1 MTKQFGNYLVYKDGR
16 VYSINRNIFLKPAY
30 DERGY
35 LRIGLSNN
43 GVSKTYKLHRLVA
56 EMFIPKIEG
65 KTQVNH
71 INGIKDDN
79 RVENLEWCTRSE
91 NSIHAVKTGLMQSNH
106 LKKYVLDINTG
117 VFYESATELAKVLGM
132 NRITLM
138 GRLNGSKR
146 PMSNYKYV

>member
-1 MTKQFGNYLVYKDGR
+1 MRKQFGNYLVYQDGR

-79 RVENLEWCTRSE
+79 RVENLEWCNNAE
-91 NSIHAVKTGLMQSNH
+91 NQKHAWDNGLNKSSY
-106 LKKYVLDINTG
+106 KKIVLDTNTG
-117 VFYESATELAKVLGM
+117 VFYESATELAKVLGI

-146 PMSNYKYV
+146 PMNNYKYV

>member
-1 MTKQFGNYLVYKDGR
+1 MNKQFGNYLVYSDGR
-16 VYSINRNIFLKPAY
+16 VFSINRNKFLKPSK

-35 LRIGLSNN
+35 LRIRLSNN
-43 GVSKTYKLHRLVA
+43 GESKTYKLHRLIA
-56 EMFIPKIEG
+56 EMFIPKVEC

-79 RVENLEWCTRSE
+79 RVENLEWCNNSE
-91 NSIHAVKTGLMQSNH
+91 NQQHAWDNELNTSSY
-106 LKKYVLDINTG
+106 KKIVLDTNSG

-146 PMSNYKYV
+146 PMNNYKYV

>member
-1 MTKQFGNYLVYKDGR
+1 MTKQFGNYLVYQDGR
-16 VYSINRNIFLKPAY
+16 VYSINRNIFLKPCK
-30 DERGY
+30 DEKGY

-43 GVSKTYKLHRLVA
+43 GISKTYKLHRLIA
-56 EMFIPKIEG
+56 EMFINKVKG

-71 INGIKDDN
+71 INGIKNDN
-79 RVENLEWCTRSE
+79 RVENLEWCNNAE
-91 NSIHAVKTGLMQSNH
+91 NQKHAWDNGLNTSSY
-106 LKKYVLDINTG
+106 KKIVLDTNTG

-146 PMSNYKYV
+146 PMNNYKYV

>member
-1 MTKQFGNYLVYKDGR
+1 MTKQFGNYLVYQDGR

-56 EMFIPKIEG
+56 EMFIPKIDG
-65 KTQVNH
+65 KNQVNH
-71 INGIKDDN
+71 INGVKDDN
-79 RVENLEWCTRSE
+79 RVENLEWCNNSE
-91 NSIHAVKTGLMQSNH
+91 NQVHAY
-106 LKKYVLDINTG
+106 KYLNRIPSPNKLVLDVENGI
-117 VFYESATELAKVLGM
+117 FYESATELAKVLGM

-138 GRLNGSKR
+138 GRLNGNKR
-146 PMSNYKYV
+146 PMNNYKYV

>member
-1 MTKQFGNYLVYKDGR
+1 MTKQFGNYLVYQDGR

-43 GVSKTYKLHRLVA
+43 GVSKIYKLHRLVA
-56 EMFIPKIEG
+56 EMFISKIQG

-79 RVENLEWCTRSE
+79 RVENLEWCNNSE
-91 NSIHAVKTGLMQSNH
+91 NQKHAWDNGLNTSSY
-106 LKKYVLDINTG
+106 KKIVLDTNTG

-138 GRLNGSKR
+138 GRLNGSKK
-146 PMSNYKYV
+146 PMNNYKYV

>member
-1 MTKQFGNYLVYKDGR
+1 MTKQFGNYLVYQDGR

-56 EMFIPKIEG
+56 EMFIPKVKG

-79 RVENLEWCTRSE
+79 RVENLEWCNNAE
-91 NSIHAVKTGLMQSNH
+91 NQQHAWDNGLNTSSY
-106 LKKYVLDINTG
+106 KKIVLDTQTG

-146 PMSNYKYV
+146 PMANCKYV

>member
-1 MTKQFGNYLVYKDGR
+1 MTKQFGNYLVYQDGK
-16 VYSINRNIFLKPAY
+16 VYSLNRNKFLKPAY

-56 EMFIPKIEG
+56 EMFIPKING
-65 KTQVNH
+65 KNQVNH
-71 INGIKDDN
+71 INGIKNDN
-79 RVENLEWCTRSE
+79 RVENLEWCNNAE
-91 NSIHAVKTGLMQSNH
+91 NQQHAWDNGLNTSSY
-106 LKKYVLDINTG
+106 KKIVLDTQTG

-138 GRLNGSKR
+138 GRLNGSKK
-146 PMSNYKYV
+146 PMNNYKYV

>member
-1 MTKQFGNYLVYKDGR
+1 MKKQFGNYLVYQDGR

-43 GVSKTYKLHRLVA
+43 KVSKTYKLHRLIA

-79 RVENLEWCTRSE
+79 RVENLEWCNNSE
-91 NSIHAVKTGLMQSNH
+91 NQQHAWDNGLNTSSY
-106 LKKYVLDINTG
+106 KKIVLDTNTG

-138 GRLNGSKR
+138 GRLNGSKK
-146 PMSNYKYV
+146 PMNNYKYV

>member
-1 MTKQFGNYLVYKDGR
+1 MTKRFGNYLVYQDGR
-16 VYSINRNIFLKPAY
+16 VYSIKRNIFLKPAY

-43 GVSKTYKLHRLVA
+43 GVSKTYKLHRLIA

-79 RVENLEWCTRSE
+79 RVENLEWCNNAE
-91 NSIHAVKTGLMQSNH
+91 NQQHAWDNGLNTSSY
-106 LKKYVLDINTG
+106 KKIVLDTQTG

-146 PMSNYKYV
+146 PMNNYKYV

>member
-1 MTKQFGNYLVYKDGR
+1 MTKQFGNYLVYQDGR
-16 VYSINRNIFLKPAY
+16 VYSINRNIFLKPTY
-30 DERGY
+30 DEKGY

-79 RVENLEWCTRSE
+79 RVENLEWCNNAE
-91 NSIHAVKTGLMQSNH
+91 NQKHAWDNGLNTSSY
-106 LKKYVLDINTG
+106 KKIVLDINTG

-138 GRLNGSKR
+138 GRLNGSKK
-146 PMSNYKYV
+146 PMNNYKYV

>member
-1 MTKQFGNYLVYKDGR
+1 MTKQFGNYLVYQDGR

-56 EMFIPKIEG
+56 EMFIPKIQG

-79 RVENLEWCTRSE
+79 RVENLKWCNNSE
-91 NSIHAVKTGLMQSNH
+91 NQKHAWDNGLNKSSY
-106 LKKYVLDINTG
+106 KKIVLDTNTG

-146 PMSNYKYV
+146 PMNNYKYV

>member
-1 MTKQFGNYLVYKDGR
+1 MTKQFGNYLVYQDGR
-16 VYSINRNIFLKPAY
+16 VYSLNRNIFLKPAY

-43 GVSKTYKLHRLVA
+43 GVSKTYKLHRLIA
-56 EMFIPKIEG
+56 EMFIPKVEG

-71 INGIKDDN
+71 INGIKNDN

-106 LKKYVLDINTG
+106 LKKYVLDTQNG

-146 PMSNYKYV
+146 PMTNYKYV

>member
-1 MTKQFGNYLVYKDGR
+1 MTKQFGNYLVYQDGR

-43 GVSKTYKLHRLVA
+43 GVSKTYKLHRLIA
-56 EMFIPKIEG
+56 EMFIPKING
-65 KTQVNH
+65 KNQVNH

-79 RVENLEWCTRSE
+79 RVENLEWCNNAE
-91 NSIHAVKTGLMQSNH
+91 NQQHAWDNGLNTSSY
-106 LKKYVLDINTG
+106 KKVVLDTNTG

-138 GRLNGSKR
+138 GRLNGSKK
-146 PMSNYKYV
+146 PMNNYKYV

>member
-1 MTKQFGNYLVYKDGR
+1 MTKQFGNYLVYQDGR
-16 VYSINRNIFLKPAY
+16 VYSINRNIYLKPCK
-30 DERGY
+30 DNKGY

-43 GVSKTYKLHRLVA
+43 GASKTYKLHRLIA

-91 NSIHAVKTGLMQSNH
+91 NSIHAVKTALMQSNH

-138 GRLNGSKR
+138 GRLNGSKK
-146 PMSNYKYV
+146 PMNNYKYV

>member
-1 MTKQFGNYLVYKDGR
+1 MTKQFGNYFVYQDGR
-16 VYSINRNIFLKPAY
+16 VYSIKRNIFLKPAY

-43 GVSKTYKLHRLVA
+43 GVAKTYKLHRLIA
-56 EMFIPKIEG
+56 EMFIPKIDG

-71 INGIKDDN
+71 INGIKNDN

-106 LKKYVLDINTG
+106 LKKYVLNTQTG

-146 PMSNYKYV
+146 PMNNYKYV

>member
-1 MTKQFGNYLVYKDGR
+1 MTRQFGNYLVYKDGR

-56 EMFIPKIEG
+56 EMFIPKVKG

-79 RVENLEWCTRSE
+79 RVENLEWCNNAE
-91 NSIHAVKTGLMQSNH
+91 NQQHAWDNGLNTSSY
-106 LKKYVLDINTG
+106 KKIVLDTNTG
-117 VFYESATELAKVLGM
+117 VFYESATELAKVLGI

-146 PMSNYKYV
+146 PMANYKYV

>member
-1 MTKQFGNYLVYKDGR
+1 MTKQFGNYLVYQDGR

-30 DERGY
+30 DEKGY

-56 EMFIPKIEG
+56 EMFIPKVEG

-79 RVENLEWCTRSE
+79 RVENLEWCNNAE
-91 NSIHAVKTGLMQSNH
+91 NQQHAWDNGLNKSSY
-106 LKKYVLDINTG
+106 KKIVLDTNTG

-146 PMSNYKYV
+146 PMNNYKYV

>member
-1 MTKQFGNYLVYKDGR
+1 MTRQFGNYLVYKDGR

-56 EMFIPKIEG
+56 EMFIPKVKG

-79 RVENLEWCTRSE
+79 RVENLEWCNNAE
-91 NSIHAVKTGLMQSNH
+91 NQQHAWDNGLNTSSY
-106 LKKYVLDINTG
+106 KKIVLDTNTG

-146 PMSNYKYV
+146 PMANYKYV

>member
-1 MTKQFGNYLVYKDGR
+1 MTKQFGNYLVYQDGK
-16 VYSINRNIFLKPAY
+16 VFSLNRNKFLKPAY

-35 LRIGLSNN
+35 LRVGLSNN
-43 GVSKTYKLHRLVA
+43 GVAKTYKLHRLIA
-56 EMFIPKIEG
+56 EMFIPKIDG
-65 KTQVNH
+65 KNQVNH

-79 RVENLEWCTRSE
+79 RVENLEWCNNAE
-91 NSIHAVKTGLMQSNH
+91 NQQHAWDNGLNTSSY
-106 LKKYVLDINTG
+106 KKIVLDIQTG

-146 PMSNYKYV
+146 QMNNYKYV

>member
-1 MTKQFGNYLVYKDGR
+1 MTKRFGNYLVYQDGR

-56 EMFIPKIEG
+56 EIFIPKIEG

-79 RVENLEWCTRSE
+79 RVENLEWCNNAE
-91 NSIHAVKTGLMQSNH
+91 NQKHAWDKGLNTSSY
-106 LKKYVLDINTG
+106 KKIVLDINTG

-146 PMSNYKYV
+146 PMNNYKYV

>member
-1 MTKQFGNYLVYKDGR
+1 MAKQFGNYLVYQDGR
-16 VYSINRNIFLKPAY
+16 VYSINRNIYLKTCK
-30 DERGY
+30 DNKGY

-43 GVSKTYKLHRLVA
+43 GVSKTYKLHRLIA
-56 EMFIPKIEG
+56 EMFIPKVEG

-79 RVENLEWCTRSE
+79 RLQNLEWCTKSE

-106 LKKYVLDINTG
+106 LKKYVLDTNTG

-146 PMSNYKYV
+146 PMNNYKYV